1 MNEELTNAPWHLC
14 DIYNTIGD
22 QCDYWKSLL
31 ESILNKYAPI
41 KKKRVRE
48 TDIPYMTAEWKKAIR
63 NKRKY
68 AKQFSKDRSLENY
81 ELKRKFR
88 NIATK
93 ERRKAIKEHTGRR
106 KQMS

>member
-48 TDIPYMTAEWKKAIR
+48 TDIPYMTAEWKKPKR
-63 NKRKY
+63 NKKEICETIF
-68 AKQFSKDRSLENY
+68 QRSVTR
-81 ELKRKFR
+81 ELRTQKK
-88 NIATK
+88 I
-93 ERRKAIKEHTGRR
+93 
-106 KQMS
+106 